1 MAWTH
6 STTDGIILAD
16 AEGVTQ
22 PIVIYGANPSI
33 SESSG
38 YTQGKMDGSHSFF
51 VVYSVPEYNTN
62 QPTADSTKTAIVDSH
77 HTVKFGFTAQSTQG
91 FNRDGI
97 TIFEHYF
104 FCGNAKTYASSCP
117 NITADFTPS
126 TIPGASSIIITEGWW
141 SLYTGENYCNI
152 VTFNGGQRFG
162 PGTRIT
168 GLQSFNDKVKSIKC
182 FTTPTGN

>member
-1 MAWTH
+1 MAWPH
-6 STTDGIILAD
+6 STKDGIILSN
-16 AEGVTQ
+16 AEGGASQ
-22 PIVIYGANPSI
+22 PMAVYGAQSNI
-33 SESSG
+33 STSCG
-38 YTQGKMDGSHSFF
+38 YTQGKMDGSDSYF
-51 VVYSVPEYNTN
+51 VVYSVPNYNC

-77 HTVKFGFTAQSTQG
+77 HTTKFGFTAQSTQG